1 MKAAVWIIGA
11 LIVAEAGVLLV
22 KPDLYRKFIKLFGR
36 GMLSYIPAAIAIVV
50 GVVFLIFARDCHIP
64 WVIIVVGL
72 IAAVKGISIF
82 AVKLETLKGVVNWLS
97 ERSDVT
103 LRLFGLLALAFG
115 ALILYA
121 GVPR

>member
-1 MKAAVWIIGA
+1 MKAIVWIIGVLVVGA
-11 LIVAEAGVLLV
+11 AVLLLI
-22 KPDLYRKFIKLFGR
+22 KPDAYRKYVKLFVR
-36 GMLSYIPAAIAIVV
+36 GKLLYIPAVISIIV
-50 GVVFLIFARDCHIP
+50 GVVLLIFARECHIP

-72 IAAVKGISIF
+72 LSAIKGLSIF
-82 AVKLETLKGVVNWLS
+82 AVKLDTLKGMLNWLC
-97 ERSDVT
+97 ERSDIT

>member
-1 MKAAVWIIGA
+1 MKAVVLIIGA
-11 LIVAEAGVLLV
+11 LVIAEAAVILV

-36 GMLSYIPAAIAIVV
+36 GMLLYIPAAIAIVV
-50 GVVFLIFARDCHIP
+50 GVVFLVFARDCHIP
-64 WVIIVVGL
+64 WVIIVIGL

-97 ERSDVT
+97 ERSDIT

>member
-1 MKAAVWIIGA
+1 MKAIVWIIGA
-11 LIVAEAGVLLV
+11 LIVVAAGLLV
-22 KPDLYRKFIKLFGR
+22 IKPDAYRKSVKLFVSGK
-36 GMLSYIPAAIAIVV
+36 LLYIPAVIAIVA
-50 GVVFLIFARDCHIP
+50 GVVLLIFARECHIP

-72 IAAVKGISIF
+72 LSAVKGLSVFVI
-82 AVKLETLKGVVNWLS
+82 KLETLKGILNWLCG
-97 ERSDVT
+97 RSDIT

>member
-1 MKAAVWIIGA
+1 MKAVVWIIGA
-11 LIVAEAGVLLV
+11 LIVVEAGVLLV

-36 GMLSYIPAAIAIVV
+36 GMLLYIPAAIAIVV

-64 WVIIVVGL
+64 WVIIVIGL
-72 IAAVKGISIF
+72 ISAVKGLSIF

-97 ERSDVT
+97 ARSDIT